1 MPPYLDVSY
10 FLNIHVGWM
19 SVYQVNTH
27 VYHGRVM
34 HRMRTTS
41 YVCRMS
47 VYQAEEGPEHAPSF
61 FVADLPICQPVEKHI
76 HKHNRWWFTTCGQM
90 YTVVNVIANP
100 GKPICIHTYQTYLY
114 TDIAN
119 LSVHTT
125 TSMNI
130 IGDGLPRMDKCLPL

>member
-1 MPPYLDVSY
+1 MPPYLNVSY

-90 YTVVNVIANP
+90 YTVVNVIA
-100 GKPICIHTYQTYLY
+100 GSGTTYLY
-114 TDIAN
+114 THISD
-119 LSVHTT
+119 LSVYRYSKSFCTYN
-125 TSMNI
+125 NI
-130 IGDGLPRMDKCLPL
+130 HEHNR